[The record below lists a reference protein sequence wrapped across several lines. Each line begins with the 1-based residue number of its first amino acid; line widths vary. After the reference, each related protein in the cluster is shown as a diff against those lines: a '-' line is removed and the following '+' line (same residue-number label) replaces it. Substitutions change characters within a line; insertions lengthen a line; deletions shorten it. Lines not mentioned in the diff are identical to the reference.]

1 MNLAWKIARRYLF
14 AKKSHHLIN
23 IISWVSVLGVAVGT
37 FGLIVV
43 LSVFNGFGNL
53 VMSLYNS
60 FDPDIKI
67 TPVYGKTFPVS
78 DSLLRELHHRTEIAG
93 MTFVLEDNALL
104 KYADRQNVVTLKGVS
119 ESFLRTS
126 EISSKLLAGEA
137 VLESGDRD
145 FMIAGA
151 QIAYSLGLRPN
162 DPLHSVTVYM
172 PQKGIDPGLALIDP
186 SSAFAQRSILISGVF
201 GVQQDFDAR
210 YVIVPIRFMQELT
223 NDTMAFS
230 AFEIKLKDGVDPEE
244 ARTNLQAFF
253 GDDFVVKDR
262 LMQHDFLNKIIK
274 SEKVAV
280 YIILGFILLI
290 AAFNLFG
297 TLTMLILDKRD
308 DLQTLFYLGADLKM
322 ARQIFL
328 LEGLLISVGG
338 ALAGMLAG
346 AVICAIQQFFGIV
359 KIGGG
364 EGFLVEAYPVAMQG
378 GDFALVM
385 LIVFSIGFVAA
396 FYTSGVIVTRL
407 SDARL
412 KGN

>member
-37 FGLIVV
+37 FGLVVV

-67 TPVYGKTFPVS
+67 TPAYGKTFPVS
-78 DSLLRELHHRTEIAG
+78 DSLLRELHQRPEIAG

-104 KYADRQNVVTLKGVS
+104 KYMDRQYVVTVKGVS
-119 ESFLRTS
+119 ESFLQTS
-126 EISSKLLAGEA
+126 EISSKLLDGEA

-151 QIAYSLGLRPN
+151 QIAYALGARPN
-162 DPLHSVTVYM
+162 DPLHSVQVFM
-172 PQKGIDPGLALIDP
+172 PQKGIDPGLASIDP

-201 GVQQDFDAR
+201 GVQQDFDAK
-210 YVIVPIRFMQELT
+210 YVLVPLRFIQEMTGDSTGL
-223 NDTMAFS
+223 S
-230 AFEIKLKDGVDPEE
+230 AMEIKLKEGVDAEE
-244 ARTNLQAFF
+244 ARENLETFF
-253 GDDFVVKDR
+253 GKSFVVKDR
-262 LMQHDFLNKIIK
+262 LMQHDFLYKIIK

-308 DLQTLFYLGADLKM
+308 DLQTLFYMGADLKM

-338 ALAGMLAG
+338 AMVGMIAGG
-346 AVICAIQQFFGIV
+346 IICAIQQYFGVI

-364 EGFLVEAYPVAMQG
+364 EGFVVEAYPVAMQA

-385 LIVFSIGFVAA
+385 LIVFSIGFAAA

-407 SDARL
+407 SDVRL
-412 KGN
+412 KNK